1 MDTRLVMVSVKS
13 DNGKSLY
20 RLAHGKILDNGKVIV
35 KKSTKEEMI
44 RKLGIQRGE
53 NVHG

>member
-1 MDTRLVMVSVKS
+1 MDTQLVMVSVKS

-20 RLAHGKILDNGKVIV
+20 KLAHGKILDDGKVIV
-35 KKSTKEEMI
+35 KKSTRDKMI
-44 RKLGIQRGE
+44 SELGIQRGE